1 MSLLMNGKEVNHFII
16 SGEQFDKSYTA
27 GVKAKVISSMAWIG
41 SVKTNGTIASGTVGG
56 GGYAKQLGDIVTVIG
71 IYKNAAAILEDDR
84 ETINFG
90 SWISLND
97 IEFID

>member
-1 MSLLMNGKEVNHFII
+1 MLLMNGKKVNHLVIA
-16 SGEQFDKSYTA
+16 GETFDKSYAA
-27 GVKAKVISSMAWIG
+27 GVKAKVIGSEAWIG
-41 SVKTNGTIASGTVGG
+41 SVRKNGTIANGLIGG
-56 GGYAKQLGDIVTVIG
+56 GGYIKQRGDIVTVIC
-71 IYKNAAAILEDDR
+71 IYKNAAAILTDDR